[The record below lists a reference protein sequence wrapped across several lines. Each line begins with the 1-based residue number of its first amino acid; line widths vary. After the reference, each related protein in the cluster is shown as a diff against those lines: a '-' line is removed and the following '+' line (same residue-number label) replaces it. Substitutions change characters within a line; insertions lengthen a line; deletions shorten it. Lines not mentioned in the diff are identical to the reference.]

1 VSRRLFVRTVLAGS
15 LAMALSAQGQL
26 SLTVLD
32 VELHGLAV
40 VVRTPGG
47 RTWLVDAAL
56 RPTGDKYP
64 ARDVIAPFLAAA
76 GVRELAG
83 IVASHPH
90 GDHVGGL
97 PYLFERFPVSQLV
110 DPGFDGVGGEEL
122 GTYRKVRAQ
131 YLAKGGKH
139 VVVTQGD
146 RIAIDPAL
154 EAEVLWPPAGF
165 YRPTP
170 TTPDD
175 SLYNANSMVLRIR
188 HGANVFL
195 LPGDYTGMASL
206 AKTLGPDK
214 VKCTV
219 LVAPHHGLNSSPA
232 MAAATKPK
240 VVIVSSLEKYSGP
253 SPDPIRLTRDAFL
266 PVGAEVLATPSHGH
280 ITVVSDGKDVRAE
293 FTRKP

>member
-1 VSRRLFVRTVLAGS
+1 VNRRLFAGALLWGAFAAVLPAEAPLTV
-15 LAMALSAQGQL
+15 
-26 SLTVLD
+26 TVLD
-32 VELHGLAV
+32 VQLHGLAV

-47 RTWLVDAAL
+47 GTWLVDAAL

-64 ARDVIAPFLAAA
+64 ARDVIAPFLRAA

-97 PYLFERFPVSQLV
+97 PYLFERFPVGQLV
-110 DPGFDGVGGEEL
+110 DPGFDGIGGEEL
-122 GTYRKVRAQ
+122 ETYRKVRVA
-131 YLAKGGKH
+131 YIAKGGKH
-139 VVVTQGD
+139 VAVTQGAK
-146 RIAIDPAL
+146 IALAPAL

-175 SLYNANSMVLRIR
+175 SLYNANSMVVRIR
-188 HGANVFL
+188 HGAVVFL

-206 AKTLGPDK
+206 AKSLGPDK

-232 MAAATKPK
+232 MAAATMPK
-240 VVIVSSLEKYSGP
+240 LVVVSALEKYSGP
-253 SPDPIRLTRDAFL
+253 SPAPIQLTRDAFV
-266 PVGAEVLATPSHGH
+266 PVGAEVLDTPSRGH
-280 ITVVSDGKDVRAE
+280 ITIISDGTTIRTE
-293 FTRKP
+293 TSRKP